1 MNVIFLDFD
10 GVLNS
15 VRSCLAFKTFNIFDP
30 VSVRLV
36 NRLCKAADARIV
48 VSSSWRIGHTT
59 ASLKERMI
67 ECGAELIADSVIDM
81 TPRFAKTRG
90 HEIAAWMNQ
99 HQHEVHRWLILDDDS
114 DMLAGQP
121 LVQTSGQEGLTFA
134 KYVEAVRILAPE
146 HRDAQREFLENVAH
160 HGTLEA
166 PADYGADDTGAAE
179 V

>member
-1 MNVIFLDFD
+1 MNIIFLGFG

-15 VRSCLAFKTFNIFDP
+15 VRSCLAFITFNTFDP

-36 NRLCKAADARIV
+36 NRLCDVADARIV

-59 ASLKERMI
+59 ASLQERMI

-81 TPRFAKTRG
+81 TPRLAKTRG

-99 HQHEVHRWLILDDDS
+99 HQHEVQRWLILDDDS

-121 LVQTSGQEGLTFA
+121 LVQTSGQEGFTFA
-134 KYVEAVRILAPE
+134 KYVEAVRILAPD
-146 HRDAQREFLENVAH
+146 HRDAQREFPANVAH
-160 HGTLEA
+160 HGALKA
-166 PADYGADDTGAAE
+166 PADDGTDDMGAAE